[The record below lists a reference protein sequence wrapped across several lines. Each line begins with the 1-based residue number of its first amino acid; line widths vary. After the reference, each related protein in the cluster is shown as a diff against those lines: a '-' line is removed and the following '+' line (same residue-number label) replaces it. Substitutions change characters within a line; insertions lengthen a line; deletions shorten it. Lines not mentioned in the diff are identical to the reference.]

1 MTPTGL
7 NPQKQR
13 YGIQNQNYTL
23 YLSGMYNMFDFSLKT
38 KVKFGCGV
46 RKFILDILKAENW
59 DHVCIVYDHNLIQN
73 QDVVTIINSIESAA
87 TRLIKAECTISEP
100 TYDSLD
106 YMRQRINDPALQVI
120 IGIGGG
126 SALDMAKA
134 MAVLVHNR
142 KPAIDYRGFD
152 KMTEP
157 VLPIIAVP
165 TTAGTGSEVTPNASF
180 IDSKAKKKLGINGE
194 ALRPAYAFLD
204 PELTLS
210 CPKAPSISAGVD
222 SLVHAV
228 EAFAAKKANRMAR
241 LLATEGFRRVFEFL
255 PLLVDD
261 LDNIH
266 LRKEVMYG
274 AFLSGIA
281 LMHSG
286 TGPAAAISYPMSV
299 HYHVPHGLGGG
310 IFLPYVIA
318 HNIKAGYTDYAKL
331 YNQDNLA
338 MNNALESFVNKLN
351 ECWKKLEIPDN
362 LAACRV
368 KHEDIPFI
376 MNEAMQ
382 LKGALDQN
390 PVPFYED
397 EITQTLD
404 LLIGVNHT

>member
-1 MTPTGL
+1 M
-7 NPQKQR
+7 N
-13 YGIQNQNYTL
+13 I
-23 YLSGMYNMFDFSLKT
+23 FDFSLKT

-46 RKFILDILKAENW
+46 SKYILNILKAESWN
-59 DHVCIVYDHNLIQN
+59 HVGLVYDHNLIQN
-73 QDVVTIINSIESAA
+73 QDVDSLIHSLGKSD
-87 TRLIKAECTISEP
+87 RLIKAECTISEP

-106 YMRQRINDPALQVI
+106 NVRGQFNDPDLQVI

-134 MAVLVHNR
+134 MAVLVHNK

-152 KMTEP
+152 KMTEL

-180 IDSKAKKKLGINGE
+180 IDSQAKKKLGINGE
-194 ALRPAYAFLD
+194 AVRPTYAFLD

-210 CPKAPSISAGVD
+210 CPKGPTISAGVD

-228 EAFAAKKANRMAR
+228 EAFAAKKSNRMAR
-241 LLATEGFRRVFEFL
+241 FFAKEGFLRVFETL

-261 LDNIH
+261 LDNVL
-266 LRKEVMYG
+266 LREEVMFG

-286 TGPAAAISYPMSV
+286 TGPAAAMSYPMSV

-310 IFLPYVIA
+310 IFLPYVID
-318 HNIKAGYTDYAKL
+318 HNIRAGYTGYADL
-331 YNQDNLA
+331 YNPNKLETNLA
-338 MNNALESFVNKLN
+338 QELLLTELR
-351 ECWKKLEIPDN
+351 ECWEKFQITHNLSKLG
-362 LAACRV
+362 V
-368 KHEDIPFI
+368 KQADIGFI
-376 MNEAMQ
+376 TDETMQ

-390 PVPFYED
+390 PTPFYEK
-397 EITQTLD
+397 EIANILNMLTE
-404 LLIGVNHT
+404 G

>member
-1 MTPTGL
+1 
-7 NPQKQR
+7 
-13 YGIQNQNYTL
+13 
-23 YLSGMYNMFDFSLKT
+23 MFDFSLKT
-38 KVKFGCGV
+38 RVRFGCGV
-46 RKFILDILKAENW
+46 RKFILDILKVENW
-59 DHVCIVYDHNLIQN
+59 NHVGLVYDHKLIQN
-73 QDVVTIINSIESAA
+73 QDIDTLIHSIDKA
-87 TRLIKAECTISEP
+87 TRLVKAECAISEP

-106 YMRQRINDPALQVI
+106 QMRQRFTGTEFQVI

-134 MAVLVHNR
+134 MAVLVHNK

-152 KMTEP
+152 RMIEP

-180 IDSKAKKKLGINGE
+180 IDSQAKKKLGINGE
-194 ALRPAYAFLD
+194 AVRPSYAFLD

-228 EAFAAKKANRMAR
+228 EAFAAKKTNRMAR
-241 LLATEGFRRVFEFL
+241 FFAQEGFRRVFEAL

-261 LDNIH
+261 LYNIH
-266 LRKEVMYG
+266 LREEVMYG

-286 TGPAAAISYPMSV
+286 TGPAAAMSYPMSV

-310 IFLPYVIA
+310 IFMPYVIA
-318 HNIKAGYTDYAKL
+318 HNIKSGYTDYAKL
-331 YNQDNLA
+331 YNPDNLET
-338 MNNALESFVNKLN
+338 NQALESFVSKLR
-351 ECWKKLEIPDN
+351 ECWKKLEIPKD
-362 LAACRV
+362 LHSFGV
-368 KHEDIPFI
+368 KHTDIGFI
-376 MNEAMQ
+376 TDETMQ

-390 PVPFYED
+390 PVPFYEN
-397 EITQTLD
+397 EIAHTLD
-404 LLIGVNHT
+404 LLIGASHT

>member
-1 MTPTGL
+1 
-7 NPQKQR
+7 
-13 YGIQNQNYTL
+13 
-23 YLSGMYNMFDFSLKT
+23 MFDFSLKT

-46 RKFILDILKAENW
+46 RKNILDIMKAENW
-59 DHVCIVYDHNLIQN
+59 NNVGLVYDHNLIQN
-73 QDVVTIINSIESAA
+73 KDIVELLDSLEKAV

-106 YMRQRINDPALQVI
+106 NVRRQFNDPDLQVI

-126 SALDMAKA
+126 SALDMSKA
-134 MAVLVHNR
+134 MAVLVHNK

-152 KMTEP
+152 KMTEL

-180 IDSKAKKKLGINGE
+180 IDSLAKKKLGINGE
-194 ALRPAYAFLD
+194 TVRPAYAFID

-210 CPKAPSISAGVD
+210 CPKGPTISAAVD

-228 EAFAAKKANRMAR
+228 EAFAAKKTNRMAKFF
-241 LLATEGFRRVFEFL
+241 AKEGFCRVFEAL

-261 LDNIH
+261 LDNVH
-266 LRKEVMYG
+266 FREEVMFG

-286 TGPAAAISYPMSV
+286 TGPAAAMSYPMSV

-310 IFLPYVIA
+310 IFLPYVID
-318 HNIKAGYTDYAKL
+318 HNIRTGYTGYADL
-331 YNQDNLA
+331 YNP
-338 MNNALESFVNKLN
+338 NKFETSRAQEFLLTELR
-351 ECWKKLEIPDN
+351 ECWKKFQIPQN
-362 LAACRV
+362 LNNLGV
-368 KHEDIPFI
+368 KQADIGFI
-376 MNEAMQ
+376 TDETMQ

-390 PVPFYED
+390 PVPFYET
-397 EITQTLD
+397 EVSSVLNKLTNNY
-404 LLIGVNHT
+404 G